1 VEAKRPPV
9 RRDAAAIEE
18 IIMRIAL
25 WAAALAILGAAP
37 AFGQTTATVHANT
50 AARVNVPAVV
60 PNTAAVQQ
68 NMYQQN
74 QQAQQGALQDT
85 TQSQQRVQALSQRN
99 QEMLQTQQS
108 TSAGVTR

>member
-1 VEAKRPPV
+1 MSKGKLFATSSALVV
-9 RRDAAAIEE
+9 AASFWMAS
-18 IIMRIAL
+18 
-25 WAAALAILGAAP
+25 P
-37 AFGQTTATVHANT
+37 AFAQTTANVHA
-50 AARVNVPAVV
+50 AAQAKVQPVV

-99 QEMLQTQQS
+99 QQMLQGQQS
-108 TSAGVTR
+108 TGTGVTPH